1 VGTGGLDFAH
11 GHGANDHRLEHSL
24 SVPPGQ
30 FHHHR
35 GVDLAQFDV
44 KTAG

>member
-1 VGTGGLDFAH
+1 VDTGGLEFAH
-11 GHGANDHRLEHSL
+11 GHGAIDHRFEHSL
-24 SVPPGQ
+24 RVPPRQ
-30 FHHHR
+30 FQHHR